1 MKIYQ
6 NTQHAVLII
15 YKSYANCFPSGA
27 RGTQWLSDC
36 LSITIGV
43 YLEMIFRKSRHN
55 RKSKNH
61 QRFLYLSIH
70 AKKGTKNLVRDSL

>member
-15 YKSYANCFPSGA
+15 YKSYANCFPPGA

-43 YLEMIFRKSRHN
+43 YLEMISRK
-55 RKSKNH
+55 RKA
-61 QRFLYLSIH
+61 QQ
-70 AKKGTKNLVRDSL
+70 KK